1 MANDPLISVT
11 VCYAPTHRQE
21 VHRQE
26 VVSMM
31 LPSRTTVLHAIQESG
46 ILDRYPAVDLSEN
59 KVGIFGEVVGLE
71 RVLRNR
77 DRVEIYRPLPC
88 SPMEARRR
96 RAAREK

>member
-1 MANDPLISVT
+1 MANNQLISVT
-11 VCYAPTHRQE
+11 VCYAPTQ
-21 VHRQE
+21 RQE

-31 LPSRTTVLHAIQESG
+31 LPSQTTVLHAIQESG
-46 ILDRYPAVDLSEN
+46 ILDKYPEVDLSEN

-71 RVLRNR
+71 QVLLDR

-96 RAAREK
+96 RAARGK